1 MKEALLIFNPD
12 CSKCRGADEILRDLK
27 IEFKPIYY
35 LKGELTKELLVQLPG
50 LLNLS
55 YAEMIRVKDDLFQE
69 LKLADV
75 NLKNDE
81 WIRLILNYPAL
92 LERPIFVYEN
102 RAVIAR
108 PSELVKSII

>member
-35 LKGELTKELLVQLPG
+35 LKGELTRELLERLPK

-55 YAEMIRVKDDLFQE
+55 YSQMVRTKDDLY
-69 LKLADV
+69 LDM
-75 NLKNDE
+75 NLVSARLNDDE
-81 WIRLILNYPAL
+81 WIDLILRYPVL
-92 LERPIFVYEN
+92 LERPIFIYEN
-102 RAVIAR
+102 KAIIAR
-108 PSELVKSII
+108 PSELVKMIL